1 MVWVLMGPANNG
13 PKSLWREEGAGS
25 YLVSAELENGLAEAS
40 RLEGSG
46 GFSPGYWV
54 TSGWAFGAQVPYA
67 SVPRA
72 REKVANAPIW
82 AKEVRPWQ
90 MVTTTSL
97 ST

>member
-1 MVWVLMGPANNG
+1 MARG
-13 PKSLWREEGAGS
+13 GAGS
-25 YLVSAELENGLAEAS
+25 YVVRAELENGFAKAS

-72 REKVANAPIW
+72 REKVANAPIGLRRSGHG
-82 AKEVRPWQ
+82 K
-90 MVTTTSL
+90 
-97 ST
+97 